1 MQSTD
6 WTPPPL
12 SLYIYY
18 GMGGPLILYISTQ
31 ECAQTHVYININ
43 VYLPGVPNGDHFSK
57 CLLLN
62 QNG

>member
-6 WTPPPL
+6 WTTPPL

-31 ECAQTHVYININ
+31 ECAQTHVYIYI
-43 VYLPGVPNGDHFSK
+43 YK
-57 CLLLN
+57 CVSIRGT
-62 QNG
+62 QRRPF